1 MAEADELITWLGFK
15 FKPDAKKNIEQAKKS
30 IDMIKNGVQKIGAFF
45 LGASG
50 AIGYFTNNVMG
61 SAQEMSDLSK
71 KMGVSTD
78 ALQQWKYVAEAS
90 GQSFEGLIGD
100 LEQFRKVGIDAVSLS
115 GKLAGMNSKIALQY
129 KDRLGL
135 SDDMFNILRK
145 GPAEIK
151 KLMSEAYVIPKES
164 IEQTATFNKQLSATK
179 NTLRAMKDEI
189 FMAVSPILVDVLNSF
204 KEWLKENKE
213 WISLNLGN
221 IIEGVAL
228 GFKKFVAIGKTVFDV
243 LKGILERFGLISDEG
258 INVEKV
264 ANVITGIL
272 LTWSGGKI
280 LGGLGSLFTVFKGI
294 FGLFGAITSM
304 SLGATFQT
312 WGLKLLKFKETIGG
326 VYNGLLKF
334 ATMDITKGFHSLWSI
349 LLKIK
354 AINFGAVLSSW
365 GMGFKNLLTG
375 GGKIMLVVA
384 ALKAIW
390 NSLMALKDFWTKGVS
405 ATLSEW
411 KERARNG
418 EDLNFVQKM
427 GIGFGELGESAGDW
441 ISDKFRS
448 GAYDTNNPFKN
459 VKIPAG
465 YGNTGPTT
473 NNTNSG
479 NTINIQM
486 PYEQAVSFVRDT
498 TGGEAMM
505 TMSPGA
511 FGGNFQ

>member
-50 AIGYFTNNVMG
+50 AIGYFTNNVMS

-135 SDDMFNILRK
+135 SDDMFNVLRK

-189 FMAVSPILVDVLNSF
+189 FMAVSPTLVDMTQKF
-204 KEWLKENKE
+204 KDWMLVNKE
-213 WISLNLGN
+213 WIKSKLVKV
-221 IIEGVAL
+221 IEGVSL
-228 GFKKFVAIGKTVFDV
+228 GFRRFVDIAKKSVGYLVDIAKQ
-243 LKGILERFGLISDEG
+243 FGLIKDDSPE
-258 INVEKV
+258 VESV
-264 ANVITGIL
+264 AKVITGAL
-272 LTWSGGKI
+272 LMWSGAKI
-280 LGGLGSLFTVFKGI
+280 LSGLNTVFTLIKGI
-294 FGLFGAITSM
+294 VGLMTADVAV
-304 SLGATFQT
+304 GATLSGWAAGFSA
-312 WGLKLLKFKETIGG
+312 LALS
-326 VYNGLLKF
+326 
-334 ATMDITKGFHSLWSI
+334 ITE
-349 LLKIK
+349 
-354 AINFGAVLSSW
+354 
-365 GMGFKNLLTG
+365 
-375 GGKIMLVVA
+375 LVVA
-384 ALKAIW
+384 WKTLKEVGGVLFDFIEKGAEKSLAEYEKTAKEKGTGTYKDLFNEDVGYGKMMALGYGELIGNSPIVDFIREMFGSGGIKEKI
-390 NSLMALKDFWTKGVS
+390 NSLKNLIPSWMTRDYGKEFSTPFSNLKDGKINDIFNNSVMQVG
-405 ATLSEW
+405 
-411 KERARNG
+411 KELDGSKIITVPMNG
-418 EDLNFVQKM
+418 
-427 GIGFGELGESAGDW
+427 G
-441 ISDKFRS
+441 
-448 GAYDTNNPFKN
+448 T
-459 VKIPAG
+459 
-465 YGNTGPTT
+465 TT